1 MMRRTTQRGGF
12 TLVELMI
19 TMVILTVGMLGL
31 LAMQIGSLQ
40 NGAKGRHRTGAAMI
54 ARDQIERIQVM
65 AFSDADID
73 VMDPVAWATP
83 PWLDN
88 LADPDLD
95 VLIPTPPFPS
105 YTSGHSTISS
115 AAATVLAH
123 LFPDDA
129 ADLTAKAAEA
139 KSSRL
144 WAGIH
149 FPIDNDMGATG
160 GAMVGRLVAAR
171 AQEDGA
177 DDGT

>member
-1 MMRRTTQRGGF
+1 MMRRTTPRDGF

-95 VLIPTPPFPS
+95 PGEVEVLAAQSGGSAQSIIYTVWYKVAPDDVATPNPDLRLVDLEVVWNEPDVDNNLPTRTGQP
-105 YTSGHSTISS
+105 TVAVSTIL
-115 AAATVLAH
+115 V
-123 LFPDDA
+123 
-129 ADLTAKAAEA
+129 
-139 KSSRL
+139 
-144 WAGIH
+144 
-149 FPIDNDMGATG
+149 DND
-160 GAMVGRLVAAR
+160 R
-171 AQEDGA
+171 
-177 DDGT
+177 